1 MTGPLVSV
9 VVPVHNGER
18 FLAAALA
25 SALEQDYAPLEI
37 VVVDDGSTDVSA
49 ALAAAHPVTLLRQPN
64 RGVASAR
71 NAGVAASSGELIAF
85 LDQDDEWLPAKTSL
99 QVRALADDPG
109 LGFVLTRMQIVL
121 EPGTPRP
128 EWLDEASLAGPSDA
142 AIPSS
147 LMVRRETF
155 DEVGGFDPAY
165 RIACDADWL
174 ARAKDA
180 GVEWA
185 RLDETLV
192 RYRIHSDNGV
202 HERDALLG
210 ELGGVLRASVV
221 RRRRVST

>member
-1 MTGPLVSV
+1 MAGPLVSV

-18 FLAAALA
+18 FLGAALE
-25 SALEQDYAPLEI
+25 SALAQDYAPLEI
-37 VVVDDGSTDVSA
+37 VVVDDGSTDGSA
-49 ALAAAHPVTLLRQPN
+49 ELTTAYPVTLLSQPN
-64 RGVASAR
+64 SGVASAR
-71 NAGVAASSGELIAF
+71 NAGVAASDGELIAF
-85 LDQDDEWLPAKTSL
+85 LDQDDEWLPTKTSR
-99 QVRALADDPG
+99 QVGALAGDPG

-121 EPGTPRP
+121 EPGMPRP

-155 DEVGGFDPAY
+155 DQVGGFDPVY

-192 RYRIHSDNGV
+192 RYRIHAHNGI
-202 HERDALLG
+202 HGRDALLG
-210 ELGGVLRASVV
+210 ELNGVLRASV
-221 RRRRVST
+221 RRRRVAT